1 MEGGREEGWREG
13 WRDRGM
19 EGWRDGGME
28 GWRDG
33 EIKGWM
39 EGERGEKGEKIA
51 GEGTG
56 REELAH
62 LQGCES

>member
-1 MEGGREEGWREG
+1 
-13 WRDRGM
+13 
-19 EGWRDGGME
+19 ME

-33 EIKGWM
+33 EIEGWM
-39 EGERGEKGEKIA
+39 EEERGEKGGKKIA

-56 REELAH
+56 REDLAH